1 MPVVRYVDVPAY
13 VLLTILGLVICFW
26 GRQLSR
32 FISSIAFASF
42 LGYIVWLYSFRMW
55 GSVAISII
63 LMLIATAIGFVLGFT
78 IYRIAISILFGYLT
92 ASIIAPER
100 GMLLLLLMLL
110 LTAIIYIL
118 SKYLLS
124 LLFAATGAIMIYEGI
139 TILGLEKIYAIVLCI
154 AVFALGLYNQIK
166 SKI

>member
-1 MPVVRYVDVPAY
+1 MPIMRYVDVPAY
-13 VLLTILGLVICFW
+13 VILTILGLVICFW

-42 LGYIVWLYSFRMW
+42 LGYVTWLYSFRMW

-63 LMLIATAIGFVLGFT
+63 LMFIAAAIGFVLGFT
-78 IYRIAISILFGYLT
+78 IYRVAISILFGYIT

-100 GMLLLLLMLL
+100 GILLLLLILL
-110 LTAIIYIL
+110 FATIIYIL
-118 SKYLLS
+118 SNYLLS
-124 LLFAATGAIMIYEGI
+124 LLFAATGAIMIYEGVA
-139 TILGLEKIYAIVLCI
+139 TLGLEKIYAIALCI
-154 AVFALGLYNQIK
+154 VIFALGLYNQIK